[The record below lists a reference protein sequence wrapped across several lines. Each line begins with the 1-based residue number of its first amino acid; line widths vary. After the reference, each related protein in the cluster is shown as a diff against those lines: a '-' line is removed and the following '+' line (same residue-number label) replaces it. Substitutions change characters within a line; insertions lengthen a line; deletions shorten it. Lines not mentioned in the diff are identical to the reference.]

1 MKERVLAI
9 RKGTFMNR
17 MRSPKMR
24 LNFPD
29 MALPWHQQLVM
40 RMYLGPF
47 VASSSEVERNRELY
61 EVFSRKII
69 RLSEEIPFDQHRLP
83 VMVPAQ
89 VGLLDDTRYWSI
101 SQTLEHLL
109 KLDRLSKE
117 IILKLA
123 AGEAPQITVTPNM
136 VTPEGKCDPEKV
148 FLDYKAFVPTHLDEI
163 DAALGK
169 TESTLTERHPLFGPF
184 DAKQW
189 YWSMSVRTSL
199 RYRQLKN
206 IRKGLA
212 YDPASER
219 RFSLLPRSLGV

>member
-1 MKERVLAI
+1 
-9 RKGTFMNR
+9 MNR
-17 MRSPKMR
+17 IRSPRMR

-40 RMYLGPF
+40 RLYLGPF

-61 EVFSRKII
+61 EVFSQKIVG
-69 RLSEEIPFDQHRLP
+69 LAEEIPFDQHRLP

-101 SQTLEHLL
+101 AQTLEHLL
-109 KLDRLSKE
+109 KLDRMSKE
-117 IILKLA
+117 IILRLA
-123 AGEAPQITVTPNM
+123 AGEPANILVTPDA
-136 VTPEGKCDPEKV
+136 VAPEGKCDPEKI

-163 DAALGK
+163 DAALVNTK
-169 TESTLTERHPLFGPF
+169 STLTEIHPLFGPF

-189 YWSMSVRTSL
+189 YWSMSMRTSL

-206 IRKGLA
+206 IRKGLSF
-212 YDPASER
+212 DPASER
-219 RFSLLPRSLGV
+219 RLSLLPKSPGV